1 MVNTKAYIL
10 KSYFVPIPNFSFIE
24 RQYIFIVHTIM
35 YLLKYIVPDSDIQAP
50 GRNKQYQLSYSVV
63 GHVNYKIYVLD
74 RKYPFSCKSGIT
86 SMALASLSDWI

>member
-1 MVNTKAYIL
+1 
-10 KSYFVPIPNFSFIE
+10 
-24 RQYIFIVHTIM
+24 M

-50 GRNKQYQLSYSVV
+50 GRNKQHQLSYSVV

-86 SMALASLSDWI
+86 SMALASLSDWIWDQFHSKESITDAVKLVKNPRHRRS